1 MTHDVF
7 EAAQQMARD
16 LKSASFMTATFI
28 RMAQRELEAGNY
40 ESAAMCLENAAT
52 WCLNV
57 KKAAEKPA
65 KKAAK

>member
-16 LKSASFMTATFI
+16 LKSSNFMVATFL
-28 RMAQRELEAGNY
+28 RMAQQELEAGNY
-40 ESAAMCLENAAT
+40 EMAATCLENAAQ